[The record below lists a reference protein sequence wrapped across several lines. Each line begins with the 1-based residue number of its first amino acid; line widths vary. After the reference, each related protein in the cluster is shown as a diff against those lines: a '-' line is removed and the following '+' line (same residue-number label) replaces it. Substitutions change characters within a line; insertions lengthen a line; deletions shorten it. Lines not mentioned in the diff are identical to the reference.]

1 MSIILGDWSDCG
13 PGEVTSG
20 SPGQARP
27 QLHSTIMHRMT
38 GLLSRMLSDPRTR
51 SGLNL
56 ENDNENFANVAE
68 SLSSLF
74 NEEAVREEVG
84 APAIEEPT
92 TSRNSGPP
100 ALMAAVSSRSS
111 GNRSSRLSRSDSWSG
126 ESREEVEEVEEDSS
140 DDSLEE
146 ELHETF
152 DYVKM
157 KFVGHRNA
165 RTMIKEANFWGED
178 YVLSG
183 SDCGHVFIWNRHTG
197 G

>member
-1 MSIILGDWSDCG
+1 
-13 PGEVTSG
+13 
-20 SPGQARP
+20 
-27 QLHSTIMHRMT
+27 
-38 GLLSRMLSDPRTR
+38 MLSDPRTR

-84 APAIEEPT
+84 APAMEEPT
-92 TSRNSGPP
+92 TSRSSGPP
-100 ALMAAVSSRSS
+100 ALMAAVSSRNSA
-111 GNRSSRLSRSDSWSG
+111 NRSSGLSQSDSWSG
-126 ESREEVEEVEEDSS
+126 ESREEAEEESS

-146 ELHETF
+146 EFQETF